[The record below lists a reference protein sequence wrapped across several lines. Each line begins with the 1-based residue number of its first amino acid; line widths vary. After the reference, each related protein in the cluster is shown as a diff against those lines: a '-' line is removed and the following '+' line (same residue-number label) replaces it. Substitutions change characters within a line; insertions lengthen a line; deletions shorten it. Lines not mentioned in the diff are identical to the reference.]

1 MWVHCGQRE
10 GEGGGVNT
18 GKVTADYKA
27 NTNRLQLIQDHHI
40 RTDPT
45 SNRKWRKHNREE
57 LLTHLTHLRLF
68 PLSMVLNSFRSHL
81 QEQAIPM

>member
-40 RTDPT
+40 HTDPVDLQPQM
-45 SNRKWRKHNREE
+45 EE
-57 LLTHLTHLRLF
+57 T
-68 PLSMVLNSFRSHL
+68 
-81 QEQAIPM
+81 Q